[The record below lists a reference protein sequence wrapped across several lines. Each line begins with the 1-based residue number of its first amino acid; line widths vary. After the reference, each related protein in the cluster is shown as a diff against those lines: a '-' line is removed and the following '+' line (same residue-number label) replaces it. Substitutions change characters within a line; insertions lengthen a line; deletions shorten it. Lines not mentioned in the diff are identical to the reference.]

1 MLDAEDH
8 IRRRR
13 NLLRGILMFI
23 IILTLPFYCLGFFL
37 WGNAP
42 QRDTLPTPTNTA
54 LGSERT
60 ATPSPTITQ
69 LVTATRFATLLPT
82 PGQFIPPV
90 VQPTIFI
97 PPTAFI
103 PPFETLAPTLTFP
116 PTNTFVPT
124 NTLPPANTATPT
136 QPAPTATTEFVPTDF
151 TPLPFDTPEGG
162 GEFPPPPET
171 R

>member
-1 MLDAEDH
+1 MLDPEDH

-13 NLLRGILMFI
+13 NFLRGVLMFI

-42 QRDTLPTPTNTA
+42 QRDVLPTPTNTA
-54 LGSERT
+54 LGSQRT
-60 ATPSPTITQ
+60 ATLTATL
-69 LVTATRFATLLPT
+69 LVTSTRFATLLPT
-82 PGQFIPPV
+82 PGQFLPPV
-90 VQPTIFI
+90 IQPTFFI

-124 NTLPPANTATPT
+124 NTLQPAMTATFT
-136 QPAPTATTEFVPTDF
+136 EPAPTATTEFIPTDF

-162 GEFPPPPET
+162 GSEL